1 MRKHLKNL
9 SVLLLISS
17 LFLLMGCSTYQAT
30 KPTYLSYLDT
40 VKAGQFDTGKMWT
53 FDYPPINYFEK
64 TYNFTF
70 TKDWFEKARLSA
82 LRLPNCSASFVS
94 EDGLVMTNHH
104 CARGAL
110 DAVNREGENLPETG
124 FYAVTLEEERKVPN
138 LYVDQLILIEDV
150 TEEVQKAFEA
160 GRTDEEKVANR
171 DKKIREI
178 QERYYK
184 KYKETNPKD
193 SMVFSVV
200 TFYNGGKYSL
210 YGYKRYTDVRLV
222 YAPETI
228 VAYFGGDPDNF
239 TYPRYDLDVAFFR
252 VYEDGKPVK
261 TKYYFPFSKTGV
273 KEGDPVFVIGNPGR
287 TNRLLTVSQLE
298 FSRDV
303 TYPYTL
309 SMLDNLVRIYSDFLA
324 KHPEKKL
331 KYQTRLFSFSNS
343 KKAYTGRLA
352 GLHDPYL
359 MARKVDFEKKFKQ
372 AVLENPQLKAK
383 YGNLWDEI
391 AKFQVEKTK
400 LFPEFQAYTYT
411 GPSRSVYFR
420 IASDLVEFAQQ
431 MKLPEEKRAENYRG
445 EKLAVTKSRIFPAE
459 IEPEL
464 ERAVLVY
471 QLNYM
476 KSVFG
481 DRNHAFNEL
490 LKGKTPEQAVDDLL
504 NATILTDKDKVNA
517 LLDDDPEKIL
527 NSNDPFIT
535 FVVKTKARADEVRDR
550 YRTVSTKE
558 SAKLQLLGRAIFDVY
573 GTSIPPDAT
582 FTLRIA
588 DGVVKSY
595 EYNGTI
601 APPITTFYGMY
612 DRHYS
617 FKNTERRDWDLPER
631 WKNLPATFDLST
643 PLNFVST
650 NDIIG
655 GNSGSPVVNKNLEV
669 VGLIFDGNIESLPG
683 DFIYVDEKNR
693 AVSVHVKGI
702 VEALRHIYKADRLV
716 EELEAGKIVQ

>member
-1 MRKHLKNL
+1 MRFFKNL
-9 SVLLLISS
+9 LLLSFVLIFVFS
-17 LFLLMGCSTYQAT
+17 GCTTYQAT
-30 KPTYLSYLDT
+30 KPSYLAYLDT

-53 FDYPPINYFEK
+53 FDYPPIDYFAK
-64 TYNFTF
+64 TYGFTP
-70 TKDWFEKARLSA
+70 TSDWFEKARLSA

-124 FYAVTLEEERKVPN
+124 FYAKTLEEERKVPN
-138 LYVDQLILIEDV
+138 LYVDQLVLIEDV
-150 TEEVQKAFEA
+150 TEEVQKAFEM
-160 GRTDEEKVANR
+160 GKTDEEKVANR

-184 KYKETNPKD
+184 KFKETNPKD

-261 TKYYFPFSKTGV
+261 TKYYFPFSKTGI

-287 TNRLLTVSQLE
+287 TNRLLTVAQLE
-298 FSRDV
+298 FFRDYS
-303 TYPYTL
+303 YPYTL
-309 SMLDNLVRIYSDFLA
+309 SLLDNLVKIYSEFLA
-324 KHPEKKL
+324 KYPEKKL
-331 KYQTRLFSFSNS
+331 KYQTRLFGFSNS
-343 KKAYTGRLA
+343 QKAYTGRLA
-352 GLHDPYL
+352 GLRDPYL
-359 MARKVDFEKKFKQ
+359 MARKRDFEAKFKNS
-372 AVLENPQLKAK
+372 VLGNPELKAK

-391 AKFQVEKTK
+391 AKYQVEKAK
-400 LFPEFQAYTYT
+400 LFYELQAYNFAGT
-411 GPSRSVYFR
+411 GRSVYFR
-420 IASDLVEFAQQ
+420 IANDLVEYAEQ

-445 EKLAVTKSRIFPAE
+445 ERLKATKARIYPSE

-464 ERAVLVY
+464 EKMTLAY
-471 QLNYM
+471 QLSFM
-476 KSVFG
+476 KSVFA
-481 DRNHAFNEL
+481 DKNSAFNEL
-490 LKGKTPEQAVDDLL
+490 LRGRSLEEAVNYLL
-504 NATILTDKDKVNA
+504 STTILTDKEKVMKLVEGDPNA
-517 LLDDDPEKIL
+517 IL
-527 NSNDPFIT
+527 NSNDPFIL
-535 FVVKTKARADEVRDR
+535 FVVKTRARANEVREKYNQITAR
-550 YRTVSTKE
+550 E

-601 APPITTFYGMY
+601 APPITTFYGLF

-617 FKNTERRDWDLPER
+617 FKDTERRDWDLPER

-643 PLNFVST
+643 PLNFVAT

-693 AVSVHVKGI
+693 SVAVHVKGI
-702 VEALRHIYKADRLV
+702 VEALRHVYNADRIV
-716 EELEAGKIVQ
+716 DEIEAGRIVK

>member
-1 MRKHLKNL
+1 MLKLKNL
-9 SVLLLISS
+9 SILLLISIFI
-17 LFLLMGCSTYQAT
+17 LAGCSTYQAT
-30 KPTYLSYLDT
+30 RPSYLSYLDT
-40 VKAGQFDTGKMWT
+40 VKAGRFDNGKMWT
-53 FDYPPINYFEK
+53 FDYPPIDYFAK
-64 TYNFTF
+64 TYNFTP
-70 TKDWFEKARLSA
+70 TSDWFEKARLSA

-124 FYAVTLEEERKVPN
+124 FYATTLEEERKVPN
-138 LYVDQLILIEDV
+138 LYVDQLVLIEDV
-150 TEEVQKAFEA
+150 TNEVQKAFES
-160 GRTDEEKVANR
+160 GKTDEEKVANR

-178 QERYYK
+178 QDRYYK
-184 KYKETNPKD
+184 KFKETNPKD

-239 TYPRYDLDVAFFR
+239 TYPRYDLDASFFR

-261 TKYYFPFSKTGV
+261 TKYFFPFSKTGI

-287 TNRLLTVSQLE
+287 TNRLLTMSQLE
-298 FSRDV
+298 FFRDV

-309 SMLDNLVRIYSDFLA
+309 SMLDNLVKIYSDFLA
-324 KHPEKKL
+324 KYPEKKL
-331 KYQTRLFSFSNS
+331 KYQTRLFGFSNS
-343 KKAYTGRLA
+343 QKAYTGRLA
-352 GLHDPYL
+352 GLRDPYL
-359 MARKVDFEKKFKQ
+359 MARKADFEKKFKE
-372 AVLENPQLKAK
+372 AVLNNPQLKSK

-391 AKFQVEKTK
+391 AKYQVEKRK
-400 LFPEFQAYTYT
+400 LFPEVQAYNFA
-411 GPSRSVYFR
+411 GPARSVYFR
-420 IASDLVEFAQQ
+420 IANDLVEFAYQ
-431 MKLPEEKRAENYRG
+431 MKLPEDKRAESYKGANLERM
-445 EKLAVTKSRIFPAE
+445 KSRIYPSE
-459 IEPEL
+459 IEAEL
-464 ERAVLVY
+464 EKAILVY

-481 DRNHAFNEL
+481 DKNQAFNEL
-490 LKGKTPEQAVDDLL
+490 LKGKNPEQAVDELL
-504 NATILTDKDKVNA
+504 ATTILADKDKVTA
-517 LLDDDPEKIL
+517 LLNGDPEKIL
-527 NSNDPFIT
+527 NSNDPFIS
-535 FVVKTKARADEVRDR
+535 FVVKTRARAFEVRDR
-550 YRTVSTKE
+550 YQAVSSKE
-558 SAKLQLLGRAIFDVY
+558 SAKLQILGRAIFDVY

-601 APPITTFYGMY
+601 APPITTFYGLY

-617 FKNTERRDWDLPER
+617 FKDTERRDWDLPER
-631 WKNLPATFDLST
+631 WKNPPQTFDLST
-643 PLNFVST
+643 PLNFVAT

-669 VGLIFDGNIESLPG
+669 IGLIFDGNIESLPG

-693 AVSVHVKGI
+693 AVAVHAKGI
-702 VEALRHIYKADRLV
+702 IEALRHIYKADRLV
-716 EELEAGKIVQ
+716 KELESGKIN

>member
-1 MRKHLKNL
+1 MLKRLKNL
-9 SVLLLISS
+9 SVFILLSS
-17 LFLLMGCSTYQAT
+17 LLLLMGCSTYQAT
-30 KPTYLSYLDT
+30 KPYYPGYLDT
-40 VKAGQFDTGKMWT
+40 VKAGQFDNGKMWT
-53 FDYPPINYFEK
+53 FDYPPVDYFTK
-64 TYNFTF
+64 AYNFTF

-124 FYAVTLEEERKVPN
+124 FYAATLEEERKVPN
-138 LYVDQLILIEDV
+138 LYVDQLVLIEDV
-150 TEEVQKAFEA
+150 TEEVQKAFEL
-160 GRTDEEKVANR
+160 GKTDEEKVVNR

-184 KYKETNPKD
+184 KFKETNPKD

-222 YAPETI
+222 YAPETM

-261 TKYYFPFSKTGV
+261 TKYYFQFSKTGV

-287 TNRLLTVSQLE
+287 TNRLLTIAQLE

-309 SMLDNLVRIYSDFLA
+309 SVLDNLVRIYSDFLA

-343 KKAYTGRLA
+343 QKAYTGRLA
-352 GLHDPYL
+352 GLRDPYL
-359 MARKVDFEKKFKQ
+359 MARKADFERKFK
-372 AVLENPQLKAK
+372 EKIFGDPQLKTK

-391 AKFQVEKTK
+391 AKYQVEKRK
-400 LFPEFQAYTYT
+400 LFPEVQAYTFT
-411 GPSRSVYFR
+411 GPARSVYFR

-431 MKLPEEKRAENYRG
+431 MKLPEEKRLEDYRG
-445 EKLAVTKSRIFPAE
+445 DKLSKTKSKIYPGE

-464 ERAVLVY
+464 EKAILVY

-481 DRNHAFNEL
+481 DKNQAFNEL
-490 LKGKTPEQAVDDLL
+490 LKGKTPEQAVDALL
-504 NATILTDKDKVNA
+504 SSTILTDKDKVNA
-517 LLDDDPEKIL
+517 LLDGDPDKIL
-527 NSNDPFIT
+527 NSDDPFIA
-535 FVVKTKARADEVRDR
+535 FVVKTKTRADEVRDR
-550 YRTVSTKE
+550 YRAISARE
-558 SAKLQLLGRAIFDVY
+558 SAKLQSLGRAIFDVY
-573 GTSIPPDAT
+573 GISIPPDAT

-601 APPITTFYGMY
+601 APPITTFYGLY
-612 DRHYS
+612 DRYYS
-617 FKNTERRDWDLPER
+617 FKDTDRRDWDLPDR
-631 WKNLPATFDLST
+631 LKNPPSTFDLST

-655 GNSGSPVVNKNLEV
+655 GNSGSPVINKNLEV

-693 AVSVHVKGI
+693 AVSVHVRGI
-702 VEALRHIYKADRLV
+702 VEALKHIYKADRLV
-716 EELEAGKIVQ
+716 KELEAGKIVE

>member
-1 MRKHLKNL
+1 MRKQLKNL
-9 SVLLLISS
+9 SILLIVSSLLL
-17 LFLLMGCSTYQAT
+17 LVGCSTYQAT

-40 VKAGQFDTGKMWT
+40 VKAGQFDNGKMWT
-53 FDYPPINYFEK
+53 FDYPPVDYFTK

-70 TKDWFEKARLSA
+70 TNEWFEKARLSA
-82 LRLPNCSASFVS
+82 LRLPGCSASFVS

-124 FYAVTLEEERKVPN
+124 FYAATLEEERKVPN
-138 LYVDQLILIEDV
+138 FYVDQLIVIKDV
-150 TEEVQKAFEA
+150 TDEVQKAFEA
-160 GRTDEEKVANR
+160 GKTDEEKVANR
-171 DKKIREI
+171 DRKIREI
-178 QERYYK
+178 QERFYREYK
-184 KYKETNPKD
+184 AKNPKD

-273 KEGDPVFVIGNPGR
+273 KEGDAVFVIGNPGR

-309 SMLDNLVRIYSDFLA
+309 STLDNLVRIYSDFLA

-343 KKAYTGRLA
+343 QKAYAGRLA
-352 GLHDPYL
+352 GLRDPYL
-359 MARKVDFEKKFKQ
+359 MARKADFERKFKQ
-372 AVLENPQLKAK
+372 AVLGNPQLKAK

-391 AKFQVEKTK
+391 AKYQVEKAK
-400 LFPEFQAYTYT
+400 LFPEVQAYTYA

-420 IASDLVEFAQQ
+420 IANDLVEFAQQ
-431 MKLPEEKRAENYRG
+431 IKLPEEKRAENYRG
-445 EKLAVTKSRIFPAE
+445 EKLAVTKSRIYPTE

-464 ERAVLVY
+464 EKAILVY

-481 DRNHAFNEL
+481 DKNQAFNEL

-504 NATILTDKDKVNA
+504 NSTILTDKEKVNA
-517 LLDDDPEKIL
+517 LLNDDPDKIL
-527 NSNDPFIT
+527 NSNDPFIA
-535 FVVKTKARADEVRDR
+535 FVVKTKDRANEVMDR
-550 YRTVSTKE
+550 YRAVSAKE

-601 APPITTFYGMY
+601 APPITTFYGLY

-617 FKNTERRDWDLPER
+617 FKDTERRDWDLPER
-631 WKNLPATFDLST
+631 WKNPPATFDLST

-683 DFIYVDEKNR
+683 DIIYVDEKNR

-702 VEALRHIYKADRLV
+702 LEALKHIYKADRLV
-716 EELEAGKIVQ
+716 KELEAGKIVQ

>member
-1 MRKHLKNL
+1 MLKRFKNL
-9 SVLLLISS
+9 SILLLVLLPLIV
-17 LFLLMGCSTYQAT
+17 GCSTYQAT
-30 KPTYLSYLDT
+30 KPSYLSYLDT

-53 FDYPPINYFEK
+53 FDYPPVDYFAK
-64 TYNFTF
+64 TYNFTPSN
-70 TKDWFEKARLSA
+70 DWFEKARLSA

-124 FYAVTLEEERKVPN
+124 FYATTLEEERKVPN
-138 LYVDQLILIEDV
+138 LYVDQLVLIEDV
-150 TEEVQKAFEA
+150 TEEVQKAFES
-160 GRTDEEKVANR
+160 GKTDEEKVANR
-171 DKKIREI
+171 DRKIREI

-184 KYKETNPKD
+184 NFKESNPKD

-239 TYPRYDLDVAFFR
+239 TYPRYNLDVSFLR

-261 TKYYFPFSKTGV
+261 TKYYFPFSKTGI

-298 FSRDV
+298 FFRDM

-309 SMLDNLVRIYSDFLA
+309 STLDNLVKIYSDFLA

-343 KKAYTGRLA
+343 QKAYTGRLA
-352 GLHDPYL
+352 GLRDPYL
-359 MARKVDFEKKFKQ
+359 MARKADFERKFKE
-372 AVLENPQLKAK
+372 AVLNNPQLKAK

-391 AKFQVEKTK
+391 AKYQVEKTK
-400 LFPEFQAYTYT
+400 LFPEVQAYNFS
-411 GPSRSVYFR
+411 GPARSVYFR
-420 IASDLVEFAQQ
+420 IANELVEFAQQ
-431 MKLPEEKRAENYRG
+431 MKLPEEKRAENYKGDRL
-445 EKLAVTKSRIFPAE
+445 KATKARIYPSE

-464 ERAVLVY
+464 EKAILVY

-481 DRNHAFNEL
+481 DKNQAFNEL
-490 LKGKTPEQAVDDLL
+490 LNGKSPEQAVEDLL
-504 NATILTDKDKVNA
+504 KATILTDKDKVMA
-517 LLDDDPEKIL
+517 LLDGDPDKIL
-527 NSNDPFIT
+527 NSGDPFIA
-535 FVVKTKARADEVRDR
+535 FVVKTRTRAKEVADR
-550 YRTVSTKE
+550 YQAVSAKE

-601 APPITTFYGMY
+601 APPITTFYGLY

-617 FKNTERRDWDLPER
+617 FKDTERRDWDLPDR
-631 WKNLPATFDLST
+631 WKNPPAGFDLST
-643 PLNFVST
+643 PLNFVAT

-693 AVSVHVKGI
+693 AVAVHAQGI
-702 VEALRHIYKADRLV
+702 IEALKHIYKADRIV
-716 EELEAGKIVQ
+716 KELESGKIAQ

>member
-1 MRKHLKNL
+1 MLKTIKNL
-9 SVLLLISS
+9 ILVSLLFA
-17 LFLLMGCSTYQAT
+17 FLLTGCTTYQAT
-30 KPTYLSYLDT
+30 KPSYLSYLDT
-40 VKAGQFDTGKMWT
+40 VKAGQFDNGKMWT
-53 FDYPPINYFEK
+53 FDYPPVDYFTK
-64 TYNFTF
+64 TYGFTPSS
-70 TKDWFEKARLSA
+70 DWFEKARLSA
-82 LRLPNCSASFVS
+82 LRLPGCSASFVS

-124 FYAVTLEEERKVPN
+124 FYATTLEEERKVPN
-138 LYVDQLILIEDV
+138 LYVDQLVLIEDV
-150 TEEVQKAFEA
+150 TDEVQKAFES
-160 GRTDEEKVANR
+160 GKTDEEKVANR
-171 DKKIREI
+171 DRKIREI

-184 KYKETNPKD
+184 EYKAKNPKD

-210 YGYKRYTDVRLV
+210 YGYRRYTDVRLV

-252 VYEDGKPVK
+252 VYEDGKPLK
-261 TKYYFPFSKTGV
+261 TKNYFPFSKKGI

-298 FSRDV
+298 FFRDV

-309 SMLDNLVRIYSDFLA
+309 SLLDNLVRIYSDFLA

-343 KKAYTGRLA
+343 QKAYTGRLA
-352 GLHDPYL
+352 GLRDPYL
-359 MARKVDFEKKFKQ
+359 MARKRDFERKFKD
-372 AVLENPQLKAK
+372 AVLNNPSLKSK
-383 YGNLWDEI
+383 YGNIWDEI
-391 AKFQVEKTK
+391 AKYQVEKAK
-400 LFPEFQAYTYT
+400 LFNELQAYNFT
-411 GPSRSVYFR
+411 GTGRSVYFR
-420 IASDLVEFAQQ
+420 VANDLVEYAEQ
-431 MKLPEEKRAENYRG
+431 MKLPEDQRADAYKG
-445 EKLAVTKSRIFPAE
+445 ERLKTTKARIFPTE

-464 ERAVLVY
+464 EKAILVY

-481 DRNHAFNEL
+481 EKNQAFNAL
-490 LKGKTPEQAVDDLL
+490 LKGKSPEQAVDDLL
-504 NATILTDKDKVNA
+504 NSTILTDKEKVNS
-517 LLDDDPEKIL
+517 LLEGDPNAIL
-527 NSNDPFIT
+527 NSNDPFIS
-535 FVVKTKARADEVRDR
+535 FVVKTRARAKEVRDK
-550 YRTVSTKE
+550 YNQISSKE

-601 APPITTFYGMY
+601 APPITTFYGLY

-617 FKNTERRDWDLPER
+617 FKDTERRDWDLPER
-631 WKNLPATFDLST
+631 WKNPPSTFDLST
-643 PLNFVST
+643 PLNFVAT

-693 AVSVHVKGI
+693 AVAVHVQGI
-702 VEALRHIYKADRLV
+702 IEALKHIYNADRLV
-716 EELEAGKIVQ
+716 DELENGRIR